1 MGFLLHG
8 VWTDDSAAPA
18 TADGAFVRKD
28 SQFRHW
34 ITPDGTPGP
43 SGEGGFKAEAGRY
56 HLHVS
61 LACPWA
67 HRALIFR
74 SLKGLE
80 GMISLSV
87 THWLMGDQGWS
98 FEPGPGVVKD
108 PILGARHLHELYVAA
123 DPRYTGRVTVPL
135 LWDKASGRIV
145 NNESAEIIRMLNGAF
160 DGLGARPGDF
170 YPAALRPEIDALNAR
185 IYEAVNNGVYR
196 AGFARSQAAYDAAIA
211 PLFTLLTELEVRL
224 SRSRYLC
231 GSVITEADW
240 RLFTTLI
247 RFDCV
252 YVGHFRCDLRR
263 ILDHPHLWGWLRE
276 LYQWP
281 GIAGTVDFDHIRRH
295 YYLSHTS
302 LNPGGI
308 LPIGQELDFLESH
321 GRELLR

>member
-18 TADGAFVRKD
+18 TADGAFIRNE

-34 ITPDGTPGP
+34 ITPDGAPGP

-67 HRALIFR
+67 HRALIFQA
-74 SLKGLE
+74 LKGLE

-98 FEPGPGVVKD
+98 FEPGPGVVAD
-108 PILGARHLHELYVAA
+108 PILGARHLHELYVKA
-123 DPRYTGRVTVPL
+123 DPLYTGRVTVPL
-135 LWDKASGRIV
+135 LWDKSSGRIV
-145 NNESAEIIRMLNGAF
+145 NNESAEIIRMLNSAF
-160 DGLGARPGDF
+160 DGLGARAGNF
-170 YPAALRPEIDALNAR
+170 YPAALRPEIDMLNAL
-185 IYEAVNNGVYR
+185 IYADVNNGVYR
-196 AGFARSQAAYDAAIA
+196 AGFARSQAAYDAAIV
-211 PLFTLLTELEVRL
+211 PLFAALAELETRL
-224 SRSRYLC
+224 TQSRYLC

-247 RFDCV
+247 RFDRV

-263 ILDHPHLWGWLRE
+263 IVDHPNLWGWLRE
-276 LYQWP
+276 LYQMP
-281 GIAGTVDFDHIRRH
+281 GIASTVDFDHIRRH
-295 YYLSHTS
+295 YYLSHKH
-302 LNPGGI
+302 LNPTKI
-308 LPIGQELDFLESH
+308 LPVGPELDFRAPH
-321 GRELLR
+321 GRERLR

>member
-18 TADGAFVRKD
+18 TADGAFIRNE

-34 ITPDGTPGP
+34 ITPDGAPGP

-74 SLKGLE
+74 ALKGLE

-98 FEPGPGVVKD
+98 FEPGPGVVAD
-108 PILGARHLHELYVAA
+108 PILRAQYLHELYVKT
-123 DPRYTGRVTVPL
+123 DPGYTGRVTVPL
-135 LWDKASGRIV
+135 LWDKVSGRIV
-145 NNESAEIIRMLNGAF
+145 NNESAEIIRMLNSAF
-160 DGLGARPGDF
+160 DGIGARPGDF
-170 YPAALRPEIDALNAR
+170 YPAAQRPEIDALNAR
-185 IYEAVNNGVYR
+185 IYAAVNNGVYR
-196 AGFARSQAAYDAAIA
+196 AGFARSQAAYNEAVIG
-211 PLFTLLTELEVRL
+211 LFTALAELETRL
-224 SRSRYLC
+224 SRARYLC
-231 GSVITEADW
+231 GPVITEADW

-263 ILDHPHLWGWLRE
+263 IVDHPNLWGWLRE
-276 LYQWP
+276 LYQMP
-281 GIAGTVDFDHIRRH
+281 SIAGTVDFDHIRRH
-295 YYLSHTS
+295 YYLSHKS

-308 LPIGQELDFLESH
+308 LPVGPELDLH
-321 GRELLR
+321 ALPGREGLR